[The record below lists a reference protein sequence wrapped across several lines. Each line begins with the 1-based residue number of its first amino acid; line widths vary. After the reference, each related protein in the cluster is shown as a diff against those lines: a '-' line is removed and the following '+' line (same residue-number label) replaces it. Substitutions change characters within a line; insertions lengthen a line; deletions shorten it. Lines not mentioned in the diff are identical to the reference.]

1 MERNKTTVKIDGKR
15 SVTMKLPIDFVD
27 RMIAEGVKE
36 LDVNIDDEKG
46 ILVIRPKE

>member
-1 MERNKTTVKIDGKR
+1 
-15 SVTMKLPIDFVD
+15 MKLPIDFVD